1 MLKKTLFVAILIL
14 LLAACAP
21 TPPPTTDFVPVPPA
35 TDVPTQAV
43 TEAPIVPTE
52 APTQSGDACPAA
64 TADLKLVVSTE
75 DRFCLLYPAE
85 FTWDGARMIVLN
97 PVGAPGDVPG
107 EAWLLVSTSEAGGQ
121 TAAQIADAEIAAVGA
136 GFEISRVE
144 LTVGG
149 QPAIL
154 VDGLPAQDS
163 VRYVYVVNSDRL
175 YRFEFMPWFPQ
186 DGASPLERLY
196 QSVVDSIRF
205 LPTGEAVS
213 APSNGCSPETDAL
226 KLLVNSENGFCLLH
240 PAEFTWDGRQMVVL
254 NPNPMPGDLPGE
266 AWLDVQFSEAG
277 GQTVAQIVDAELA
290 ALGGAFEIARTD
302 LTIDGKPAILLD
314 GLPAQDS
321 ARFVYIVHNDR
332 LYRFGF
338 LPWYPQDGATPLEK
352 LYQSVVDT
360 LHFLP

>member
-1 MLKKTLFVAILIL
+1 MFKKTLFVAILIL

-21 TPPPTTDFVPVPPA
+21 TPPPA
-35 TDVPTQAV
+35 TDVPTQTP

-52 APTQSGDACPAA
+52 APTQSGDACPAV
-64 TADLKLVVSTE
+64 TADMKLLVNTE
-75 DRFCLLYPAE
+75 DGFCLLYPAE
-85 FTWDGARMIVLN
+85 FTWDGQRMLVLN
-97 PVGAPGDVPG
+97 PVSAPGDVPG
-107 EAWLLVSTSEAGGQ
+107 EAWLLVSISEAGGQ
-121 TAAQIADAEIAAVGA
+121 SAAQLADARIAEIGQ
-136 GFEISRVE
+136 GFEIARTEV
-144 LTVGG
+144 TIGG
-149 QPAIL
+149 QPAIV
-154 VDGLPAQDS
+154 VDGLPGQDS
-163 VRYVYVVNSDRL
+163 NRLVFIVSNDRL
-175 YRFEFMPWFPQ
+175 YLLAFEPWFPQ
-186 DGASPLERLY
+186 DGASPLEILY

-226 KLLVNSENGFCLLH
+226 KLLVNSDKGFCLLY
-240 PAEFTWDGRQMVVL
+240 PAEFTWDGRQMVTL
-254 NPNPMPGDLPGE
+254 NPNPTPGDIPGE

-277 GQTVAQIVDAELA
+277 GQSVAQIVDAELA
-290 ALGGAFEIARTD
+290 ALGGAFEIIRTD

-338 LPWYPQDGATPLEK
+338 LPWYPQNGASPLEK
-352 LYQSVVDT
+352 LYQAVINS